1 MAVDKEQL
9 SDNRDDKI
17 FPSLSIPADAG
28 DQNHTIGEF
37 LEPLS
42 SSVFHQES
50 LKGDNESIIEDNYA
64 LADPRQDSFSVSEQ

>member
-9 SDNRDDKI
+9 SNNRDDKI
-17 FPSLSIPADAG
+17 FLSLSIPVVAG

-42 SSVFHQES
+42 SSVHQES

>member
-9 SDNRDDKI
+9 SNNRDDKI
-17 FPSLSIPADAG
+17 FLSLSIPVVAG

-64 LADPRQDSFSVSEQ
+64 LADPRVSEQ